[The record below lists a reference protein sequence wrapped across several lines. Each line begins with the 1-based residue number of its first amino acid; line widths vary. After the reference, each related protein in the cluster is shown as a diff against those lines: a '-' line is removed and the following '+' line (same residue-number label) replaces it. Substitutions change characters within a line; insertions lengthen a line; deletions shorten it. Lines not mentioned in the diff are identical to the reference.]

1 MGQQPQLHPQ
11 DDLPRFLS
19 LRSRMMIPATSP
31 ISAILTMTVPAF
43 SPIH

>member
-1 MGQQPQLHPQ
+1 MGQQPQFPPQ
-11 DDLPRFLS
+11 EVFPCFLS

-31 ISAILTMTVPAF
+31 ISAILTMIVPAF